1 MLLTSKLFHLE
12 GGKRGLRTAQ
22 KLHRITSDNRIEITQ
37 KNFNTAIPQI
47 KIKIS
52 AKPLQNRAKPHHHK
66 PLCPPPSGVQC
77 NFFFFLMLVNIVFLD
92 VYFLKKSFPYHKTLG
107 RQELKKPWFLISWIS
122 YFKKKQLIKEDFVLL
137 NSNCLFKLRKKQFS
151 SYDLF

>member
-22 KLHRITSDNRIEITQ
+22 KLHRITSENRIEITQ

-66 PLCPPPSGVQC
+66 PLCPPPSGV
-77 NFFFFLMLVNIVFLD
+77 
-92 VYFLKKSFPYHKTLG
+92 FPYHKTLG